1 MSRRAILAA
10 VVAVC
15 ACMPAP
21 AAAQTTGDLPYLD
34 AVDAWADGESLR
46 GLLPGA
52 ADRKPRARKPTAR
65 QLGTLRF
72 KRTAAG
78 TRSTHE
84 AVFALLEPGFDPA
97 ALSAELDR
105 LTAVAHKGMRGL
117 SGRWSP
123 NNIADV
129 AAYMQL
135 SAYAAFSSK
144 TSLPGRAVVAVQRS
158 ARTRMALDRRMRRLS
173 DARAQEAAEMLELR
187 TILRVSDLNVGR
199 LQGDAAREQRAR
211 AALRAWIRQSFGL
224 DLDRVRLTR
233 RGFVKR

>member
-15 ACMPAP
+15 VCTPAP
-21 AAAQTTGDLPYLD
+21 ASAQTTGDLPYLD
-34 AVDAWADGESLR
+34 AVDAWADGQALR
-46 GLLPGA
+46 RILPGA

-72 KRTAAG
+72 KRTAAV
-78 TRSTHE
+78 TRSTHQ

-129 AAYMQL
+129 GAFMQL
-135 SAYAAFSSK
+135 SAYAAYTSR
-144 TSLPGRAVVAVQRS
+144 TSLPDRGVVAVQRA
-158 ARTRMALDRRMRRLS
+158 ARRGMALDRGVRRLS
-173 DARAQEAAEMLELR
+173 DARTQEAAEMLELR
-187 TILRVSDLNVGR
+187 TILRVSDVNLGR
-199 LQGDAAREQRAR
+199 SQGDAGREQ
-211 AALRAWIRQSFGL
+211 AAEAELRSWIRQSFGL
-224 DLDRVRLTR
+224 DIKRVKLTR